1 MSNQVSD
8 VFDSLNPSKIL
19 VALLQDLKTF
29 SIPLESFLSIPKEE
43 QSLEVNYD
51 DQTMSFVFN
60 LKDVNVKEEE

>member
-60 LKDVNVKEEE
+60 LKDLNVKE